1 MLGLKNSLAKTELID
16 SLDTDTTIHIKVD
29 SDHLQKDKH
38 LSLFL
43 LEQMVSS
50 TYQDAIVQKFVNEY
64 GLLTDVYIKFTSV
77 NDAIHFR
84 LMHYN

>member
-1 MLGLKNSLAKTELID
+1 MLGLKSSLAKTELID
-16 SLDTDTTIHIKVD
+16 SVEVDTTIHIKVD

-38 LSLFL
+38 LSLYL
-43 LEQMVSS
+43 LEQMISS
-50 TYQDAIVQKFVNEY
+50 TYADASVQKFINEY

-84 LMHYN
+84 LMYY